1 MESVLKIFIYNF
13 HNKAGTYLL
22 HILYYIVVKLLRSV
36 HMQVQVTMKQP
47 KQRKNAKENKKEKDD
62 KRDNQREEDPSQRNK
77 RIRPL

>member
-36 HMQVQVTMKQP
+36 HMQVQVAHLGDTLEMCRCKCSPCHSQW
-47 KQRKNAKENKKEKDD
+47 ENWHLEGAIL
-62 KRDNQREEDPSQRNK
+62 NC
-77 RIRPL
+77 